1 MDSKRFFVYVRSYPR
16 AIALVP
22 THALSGAS
30 GTFLVVSTLG
40 AGSGSSAAAA
50 DDSGDVHIS
59 LSVLSVPSDL
69 QQFAPLDMDS
79 VYGIAGLLDYQG
91 DTYIFLI
98 TQAQAQCDLGS
109 LDGRTAGGQTV
120 YRVQQTVALSL
131 TDNIYDSPVY
141 RRMPGAMH
149 DDYHYASGD
158 GDMYGVANPCAAM
171 CGFLG
176 SGAFYFAP
184 SFDVTRTQQSQCLRA
199 VLGNT
204 HVVHD
209 PDAKFQWNNS
219 LLRVFGEYRE
229 HVCGA
234 EERRAFDLA
243 GYAVSLVEG
252 SVEAWRGDGVA
263 VFVVSRSSSMRS
275 GMRFLTRGV
284 DDEGGVANEVET
296 EVVVRTAQTVFAH
309 VQVRGSVPVFW
320 TQDGVQ
326 LGAHRVRITRSV
338 RATLPA
344 TKRHFA
350 DLLARYG
357 RVCAVSLLRTP
368 GPAAGEA
375 QGPAAG
381 EALEAGSSEAALG
394 RFYRAMVDA
403 MRLPEAL
410 VGYQAFDYNGEV
422 RGGNFDRVQTL
433 VRRLAPALA
442 GHRYFLA
449 ACGSGPPAVLALQRG
464 VQRTN
469 CIDCLDRT
477 NVVQSVIS
485 RSVVGEYLRH
495 GLSASAGARQAVL
508 GALAG
513 MWAANG
519 DRLARVYA
527 GTGALKADVTASGRS
542 GWAGFLSDA
551 SKSLSR
557 LVQGSFQ
564 DRGKQSTIDL
574 LLGAGDS
581 ALVCR
586 PLRLHDPYTPVV
598 MRALERHLPRIGSAR
613 RVRGMLCTYNMHG
626 RAYDG
631 RGLGS
636 WLAMPKAR
644 AQRPDFVA
652 VAFQEIVPL
661 DVQSV
666 VSADPANR
674 RTWER
679 TLAAELNR
687 QHRRAL
693 GDQAEG
699 EYALVSSEQLVGVAL
714 LFFAHESLLPSI
726 HGLQMVKH
734 KTGLGGMAGTKGCV
748 AMHAMLNDTSIC
760 LVAAHLAAGATN
772 VAERNAD
779 FHAIRR
785 GLRFR
790 HGRRIDD
797 HDCAVWLGDL
807 NYRIDL
813 PNDQARLLI
822 TQGLPSSLMMYDQLS
837 MQMASGAAFAGYAE
851 MPIAFAP
858 TYKFDPGTDTYDTSE
873 KMRVPSWT
881 DRIVYRGGSVRMLT
895 YYRDEIRLSDH
906 KPVLGMAEVDVVEV
920 DKGLRR
926 QIVRELYARRHASTE
941 NVEAVEVDVEAQDAE
956 LIDLAEPQGRRAPPV
971 PPQRSKP
978 GARLPPPLPP
988 PSSNTQAW
996 WDGDVPPGKLLP
1008 VSGHI
1013 ALVNPFA
1020 PQGATIDRSA
1030 ATLPSDQSKTPSPSP
1045 PSLSEEQQPQLID
1058 MDSDPFADDGD
1069 GISWEPIQPI

>member
-22 THALSGAS
+22 THALSSAA
-30 GTFLVVSTLG
+30 GTFLAVSTLG
-40 AGSGSSAAAA
+40 GNGGSAAAG
-50 DDSGDVHIS
+50 DDGGDVRIS
-59 LSVLSVPSDL
+59 LEIRPVASDL
-69 QQFAPLDMDS
+69 QQFTPLDMDS
-79 VYGIAGLLDYQG
+79 IYGTAGLLDYQG
-91 DTYIFLI
+91 DTYMFLI

-109 LDGRTAGGQTV
+109 PDGRTAGGQTV
-120 YRVQQTVALSL
+120 YRVQQTIALSL
-131 TDNIYDSPVY
+131 TDNIYDSPAY

-158 GDMYGVANPCAAM
+158 GGDMYGVTNPCAAM

-184 SFDVTRTQQSQCLRA
+184 SFDITRTRQSQSLRS
-199 VLGNT
+199 VLGDT
-204 HVVHD
+204 RLAHD
-209 PDAKFQWNNS
+209 PDGKFQWNGG

-234 EERRAFDLA
+234 EERRRFDAA

-252 SVEAWRGDGVA
+252 SVEAWWGEAAA

-296 EVVVRTAQTVFAH
+296 EVIVRAAGREFAH

-326 LGAHRVRITRSV
+326 LGSHRVRITRSV

-344 TKRHFA
+344 TKRHFG
-350 DLLARYG
+350 DLLMRYG
-357 RVCAVSLLRTP
+357 RVCAVNLLKTQ
-368 GPAAGEA
+368 A
-375 QGPAAG
+375 QESG

-422 RGGNFDRVQTL
+422 RGGNFDRVHTL
-433 VRRLAPALA
+433 IRRLTPSLA
-442 GHRYFLA
+442 DHRYYLA
-449 ACGSGPPAVLALQRG
+449 TCEGQPPVVLALQRG

-495 GLSASAGARQAVL
+495 TAAVSVGVRQAVL
-508 GALAG
+508 AALAG

-519 DRLARVYA
+519 DRLSRVYA
-527 GTGALKADVTASGRS
+527 GTGALKTDVTVSGKS

-551 SKSLSR
+551 TKSLSR
-557 LVQGSFQ
+557 LVQSNFQ

-586 PLRLHDPYTPVV
+586 PLRLHDPYAAVV
-598 MRALERHLPRIGSAR
+598 ERELEKCLPRISAAR
-613 RVRGMLCTYNMHG
+613 SVRGMLCTYNMHG

-631 RGLGS
+631 SALGS
-636 WLAMPKAR
+636 WLAMPRSA
-644 AQRPDFVA
+644 AERPDFVA

-679 TLAAELNR
+679 VLAAELNR

-726 HGLQMVKH
+726 HGLQMAKH

-748 AMHAMLNDTSIC
+748 AMHVMLNDTSLC

-790 HGRRIDD
+790 YGRRIDD
-797 HDCAVWLGDL
+797 HDCTVWLGDL

-822 TQGLPSSLMMYDQLS
+822 AQGQPASLMMYDQLS
-837 MQMASGAAFAGYAE
+837 MQMAAGTAFSNYTE
-851 MPIAFAP
+851 MPITFAP

-881 DRIVYRGGSVRMLT
+881 DRIVYRGGAVRMLK

-906 KPVLGMAEVDVVEV
+906 KPVMGMAEVHVVEV

-926 QIVRELYARRHASTE
+926 RIVRELYARRHV
-941 NVEAVEVDVEAQDAE
+941 VEEDGVAAEVRVESLIEVAE
-956 LIDLAEPQGRRAPPV
+956 EPQGKKKKMPPPV

-978 GARLPPPLPP
+978 GVRLPV
-988 PSSNTQAW
+988 PSSDAHAW
-996 WDGDVPPGKLLP
+996 WDDEAPAARRLPGNP
-1008 VSGHI
+1008 
-1013 ALVNPFA
+1013 ALINPFA
-1020 PQGATIDRSA
+1020 PHSLSIDRS
-1030 ATLPSDQSKTPSPSP
+1030 TPLPSDQPDTPSPLSSEQ
-1045 PSLSEEQQPQLID
+1045 PSLID
-1058 MDSDPFADDGD
+1058 LSSDPFADDGS
-1069 GISWEPIQPI
+1069 GISWEPIEPI